1 MPANSKPVTGSCSC
15 GGVTYEITG
24 DPMMQ
29 LQCHCLN
36 CQKSSGAGHNP
47 IAVYT
52 DDQVKVMGKLTEF
65 KYKGDSG
72 KMATAL
78 FCPTCGSQML
88 GRAEVMPGTIAVRV
102 GTMED
107 SAFFAPQIAVYEK
120 RKRHWD
126 QQQAQIP
133 GFPMMPPMPGQS

>member
-1 MPANSKPVTGSCSC
+1 MPENSKLVTGSCSC
-15 GGVTYEITG
+15 GAVTYEITG

-36 CQKSSGAGHNP
+36 CQKATGAGHNP

-52 DDQVKVMGKLTEF
+52 EDQVNAKGKLSEF
-65 KYKGDSG
+65 KYRGDSG
-72 KMATAL
+72 KMATRS
-78 FCPTCGSQML
+78 FCPICGSQMM
-88 GRAEVMPGTIAVRV
+88 GRAEVMPGGVAVAV
-102 GTMED
+102 GTMDD
-107 SAFFAPQIAVYEK
+107 SSFFTPQMAVYEK

-126 QQQAQIP
+126 QQEAKIP